1 MPRPALFVVLL
12 MIVILQPEGGYLKFY
27 VDAITLE
34 KRTDQGSYSPTLTGL
49 LTHSPAYSYPP
60 SLLPPLTP
68 SNSLPLSY

>member
-34 KRTDQGSYSPTLTGL
+34 KRTDQGSYSPILTGL
-49 LTHSPAYSYPP
+49 LTRR
-60 SLLPPLTP
+60 LPLTP